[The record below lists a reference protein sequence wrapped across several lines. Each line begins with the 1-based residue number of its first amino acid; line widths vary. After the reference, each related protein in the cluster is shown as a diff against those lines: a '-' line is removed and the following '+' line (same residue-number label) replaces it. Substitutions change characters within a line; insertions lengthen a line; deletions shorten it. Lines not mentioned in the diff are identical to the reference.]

1 MFEAVLGTTCQDK
14 CHLSFSCQT
23 RERPNKDQKVF
34 YSIPRSCALKLP
46 SVNRI
51 NYDLSLFFSLSFNL
65 LHHPLQ
71 IVAFSAPTLF
81 FSFHSF
87 SSNQKTS
94 QCYPLFLFFPSP
106 RLLLL
111 PKRPF
116 SYVFHNVVDDLTASF
131 FFSKITSPVA
141 STSMP
146 AGQSATINWQDDG
159 TSPSLASFG
168 PASIGLYAG
177 SQQQQV
183 CSLFLFLVLIMLIFP

>member
-1 MFEAVLGTTCQDK
+1 MSRMTRLFAR
-14 CHLSFSCQT
+14 HLSFS

-51 NYDLSLFFSLSFNL
+51 NYDLSLFFPSPSTSCTIHCKSSLSA
-65 LHHPLQ
+65 HPL
-71 IVAFSAPTLF
+71 
-81 FSFHSF
+81 SF
-87 SSNQKTS
+87 SPSIRSLRTKKKTS
-94 QCYPLFLFFPSP
+94 QCYPLFSFFPSP

-116 SYVFHNVVDDLTASF
+116 SYVFHNVVDDLTASI

-146 AGQSATINWQDDG
+146 AGQQATITWQDDG

-168 PASIGLYAG
+168 PASIGLFAG

-183 CSLFLFLVLIMLIFP
+183 CSLFLFLVLIMLIFPRHYSN